1 MIFKQIQISD
11 CDFYHLSKYGI
22 SGGYIKGEKSKN
34 SAEVENME
42 GFMMHMLVIYK
53 DGRWHMIEEV
63 KNENIWF
70 ILDLLTYSIEAVK
83 ERW

>member
-1 MIFKQIQISD
+1 MAYQAVT
-11 CDFYHLSKYGI
+11 L
-22 SGGYIKGEKSKN
+22 KGKSKN

-53 DGRWHMIEEV
+53 DGRWHMIVEV